1 MIRYLFIFLFFR
13 MINPKSLSK
22 IRIGQEEN
30 HLIVGKNARKLSK
43 MNRQKNENLRSRN
56 MSKNAKKK
64 LLQPKRNN
72 KFFICIRVYTHVIK
86 A

>member
-1 MIRYLFIFLFFR
+1 MKNLIRYLFIYLFR

-72 KFFICIRVYTHVIK
+72 KFLYELEYIPM
-86 A
+86 